1 MTRFEEGDIDG
12 SSTLDHDDRVIAAS
26 AAVCAA
32 PPRAAIYRVRDPE
45 ARPGQKLT
53 YVLLALGFDDSR
65 QRCGP
70 FTVRAGG
77 G

>member
-1 MTRFEEGDIDG
+1 MDG

-32 PPRAAIYRVRDPE
+32 LPRAAIYCVRDPE

-53 YVLLALGFDDSR
+53 YVLLAIGFDGSR
-65 QRCGP
+65 QRFGP
-70 FTVRAGG
+70 FVVRAGER
-77 G
+77 